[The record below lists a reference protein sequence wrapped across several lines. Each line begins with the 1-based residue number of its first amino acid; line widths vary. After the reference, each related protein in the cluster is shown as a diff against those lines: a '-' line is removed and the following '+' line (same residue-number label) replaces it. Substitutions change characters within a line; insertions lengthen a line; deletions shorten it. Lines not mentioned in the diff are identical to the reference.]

1 MYLGRIVELA
11 PAEEI
16 YSNPLHAYTKAL
28 ISAIPVPD
36 PTFVPDRVILEGD
49 VPSPIDPPDGCR
61 FAPRSGVEHSTNTL
75 ENLPPFEELSPG
87 HWVEACPHCVD
98 LQVG

>member
-1 MYLGRIVELA
+1 MELA
-11 PAEEI
+11 PAAEI

-36 PTFVPDRVILEGD
+36 PKFVPDRVILEGD

-61 FAPRSGVEHSTNTL
+61 FAPRSGVDHSEGTL
-75 ENLPPFEELSPG
+75 EYLAPFEEVSRG
-87 HWVEACPHCVD
+87 HWVENCPHCVD
-98 LQVG
+98 L